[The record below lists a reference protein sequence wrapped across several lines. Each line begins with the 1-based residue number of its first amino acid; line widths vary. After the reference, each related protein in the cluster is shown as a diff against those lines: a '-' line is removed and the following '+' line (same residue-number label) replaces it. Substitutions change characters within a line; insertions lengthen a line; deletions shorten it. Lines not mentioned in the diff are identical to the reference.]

1 MTLLKAFKTEI
12 SPSKNQANKIN
23 RTIGTCRFVYNF
35 YIDHNKEVYESTKR
49 FVSGMEFSKWVNND
63 FIPNHPNY
71 SWIKKVGSKAVK
83 QSIMNGEKAFKKFFK
98 GEAGFPNF
106 KKKNDQDVKAYFPKN
121 NKTDWVV
128 DRHRIKVPTFGWV
141 KLKEFGYIPVGATIT
156 GGTISQKAD
165 RYYVSVTV
173 DMPEVKQHHVALK
186 DGVGVDVGV
195 KDFAISSHGT
205 VFKNLNK
212 SSAIRKTEKKLR
224 REQRAL
230 SRKIEMKKRGENP
243 ATECGRN
250 IAKNVLR
257 VQKIHQRLTNL
268 RKEYRAYVVSVL
280 AKTKPAY
287 ITVEDLNVKGMMKN
301 RHLSRAIANQGFYD
315 FKLKLLNACRKA
327 GIELRQVSRFY
338 PSSKL
343 CSNCGHKKT
352 VLSLSERIY
361 RCESCGMELDR
372 DLNAAINLKQAKAY
386 VVLT

>member
-1 MTLLKAFKTEI
+1 MLKAFKTEI
-12 SPSKNQANKIN
+12 SPSKEQMNKSN

-35 YIDHNKEVYESTKR
+35 YLDHNKEVYENEKR
-49 FVSGMEFSKWVNND
+49 FVSGMEFSKWLNND
-63 FIPNHPNY
+63 FIPNHQKY
-71 SWIKKVGSKAVK
+71 SWIKEVGSKAVK

-106 KKKNDQDVKAYFPKN
+106 KKKNNQDVKAYFPKN
-121 NKTDWVV
+121 NKTDWTVE
-128 DRHRIKVPTFGWV
+128 RHRIKVPTFGWV
-141 KLKEFGYIPVGATIT
+141 KLKEFGYIPVGATVT

-173 DMPEVKQHHVALK
+173 RMPEVKQQPVVFSEG
-186 DGVGVDVGV
+186 DGVDVGI
-195 KDFAISSHGT
+195 KDFVISSHGE

-212 SSAIRKTEKKLR
+212 SSAIRKMEKKLK

-230 SRKIEMKKRGENP
+230 SRKFEMKKRGEKS
-243 ATECGRN
+243 ATNGGRN

-257 VQKIHQRLTNL
+257 VQTLHQCLANMRN
-268 RKEYRAYVVSVL
+268 EYRAYVVSRL
-280 AKTKPAY
+280 TKTKPAY
-287 ITVEDLNVKGMMKN
+287 ITIEDLNVKGMMKN
-301 RHLSRAIANQGFYD
+301 RHLSRVIAGQGFHD
-315 FKLKLLNACRKA
+315 FKVKLLDACKKV
-327 GIELRQVSRFY
+327 GSELRQVSRFY

-352 VLSLSERIY
+352 KLSLSERVY
-361 RCESCGMELDR
+361 HCEACGMELDR